1 MRQFVFGILAAA
13 LALWGYQ
20 RWQEPGQQAPGQVD
34 AAKVSGAGQGTGGG
48 ESGLILKPA
57 SNEAGRL
64 DDMIGRGPT
73 SGDNTPVDGRVD
85 TVVAA
90 LENGNAA
97 GIDAAWV
104 LLAGGLPLTDRQ
116 RLVGLVQP
124 RPGADGDFAALLAA
138 LGTRNT
144 FLFSAEGR
152 ELATRAFGAL
162 GALGDEA
169 KCAGGS
175 KLVTLCLRGRIEK
188 GDVQQRQF
196 VDDLYRMHRS
206 VVDRWLCDPANVTR
220 ARSHTIEAGKGLG
233 AVASKFRREGIYVD
247 AGCLAVL
254 NRIHNPNL
262 VRAGQQ
268 IKVPVEPI
276 KAVLEKRSFSLA
288 VYVGDDLLRLY
299 WVGHGAEDKTPVTEF
314 TVVEK
319 KEHPPWT
326 APNGRVYP
334 YGHPEN
340 ILGEYFIKFE
350 HPSYVGFGAHGT
362 PQPETLCTMSSAG
375 CIRMGAADIED
386 LFQILPRGAKV
397 EVRANEAPLR

>member
-20 RWQEPGQQAPGQVD
+20 RWQEPAPESGQPVSGRVD
-34 AAKVSGAGQGTGGG
+34 ASTKIDGSG
-48 ESGLILKPA
+48 ESGLHLGPA
-57 SNEAGRL
+57 AA
-64 DDMIGRGPT
+64 
-73 SGDNTPVDGRVD
+73 SGDVVRLGDVLDGGGAAAAPSSTID

-90 LENGNAA
+90 IENGNPA

-104 LLAGGLPLTDRQ
+104 LLSGGLQLADRQ
-116 RLVGLVQP
+116 RLVGLLAP
-124 RPGADGDFAALLAA
+124 KSEDFAAHLRA
-138 LGTRNT
+138 LGTTNA
-144 FLFSAEGR
+144 FLHSPEGR
-152 ELATRAFGAL
+152 EQAVRAYRALEPLA
-162 GALGDEA
+162 DVD

-175 KLVTLCLRGRIEK
+175 KLISLSLRGRIE
-188 GDVQQRQF
+188 QAETAQRQL
-196 VDDLYRMHRS
+196 VDDLYGAHRA

-233 AVASKFRREGIYVD
+233 VVANKFRREKILVD
-247 AGCLAVL
+247 ATSLAVL
-254 NRIHNPNL
+254 NRIHNPNV

-268 IKVPVEPI
+268 IKVPVDPI
-276 KAVLEKRSFSLA
+276 RAVLEKRSYGLA

-299 WVGHGAEDKTPVTEF
+299 WVGHGAGDKTPVTEF

-319 KEHPPWT
+319 QEKPEWT
-326 APNGRVYP
+326 APDGHRYA

-362 PQPETLCTMSSAG
+362 PFPETICTMSSAG
-375 CIRMGAADIED
+375 CIRMRAADIDD
-386 LFQILPRGAKV
+386 LFKVLPRGAKV
-397 EVRANEAPLR
+397 EVRASETPRR